1 MKKTTIAYTLSNKHK
16 TKQQILNW
24 CNQFNIC
31 CFFDNNNY
39 NNQYNSFD
47 CLVGVSKSSKVI
59 ESNTIAELQ
68 QILIQKNNWYFGH
81 ISYDF
86 KNQLYPLASNHQ
98 DGINF
103 PDFFLFEPEIVVK
116 LTNDVLF
123 IESNSTDCDA
133 IFKTINN
140 IELGTSEQIT
150 NLNIQPKIS
159 REEYITIINKL
170 KHHIQIGDCYE
181 INFCQEF
188 FAENATINPLYI
200 YQKLNAIS
208 PTPFSA
214 YYKLNDKFLLC
225 ASPER
230 FIKKVGNKIISQP
243 IKGTAKRN
251 LTNAAEDENLKND
264 LQQSQKEKS
273 ENVMIV
279 DLVRNDL
286 SKICIAGTV
295 EVEELM
301 KIYSFKQVHQMISTV
316 VGELKSKTNFYDVL
330 KALFPMGSMTGA
342 PKLKVMQLIELYE
355 KSNRNIYSGTIG
367 YITPNGDFDFNVVI
381 RSIAYNASN
390 KYLSYQVGGAITHYS
405 NPQQEYDEC
414 LLKASAIE
422 KVLKNV

>member
-1 MKKTTIAYTLSNKHK
+1 
-16 TKQQILNW
+16 
-24 CNQFNIC
+24 
-31 CFFDNNNY
+31 
-39 NNQYNSFD
+39 
-47 CLVGVSKSSKVI
+47 
-59 ESNTIAELQ
+59 
-68 QILIQKNNWYFGH
+68 
-81 ISYDF
+81 
-86 KNQLYPLASNHQ
+86 
-98 DGINF
+98 
-103 PDFFLFEPEIVVK
+103 EIVVK

-133 IFKTINN
+133 IFKAINN

-159 REEYITIINKL
+159 REEYINIINKL
-170 KHHIQIGDCYE
+170 KHHIHIGDCYE

-188 FAENATINPLYI
+188 FAKNATINPLHI
-200 YQKLNAIS
+200 YQKLNTIS

-230 FIKKVGNKIISQP
+230 FIKKTDNKIISQP

-251 LTNAAEDENLKND
+251 LINAVEDEKLKSD

-286 SKICIAGTV
+286 SKICKAGTV

-316 VGELKSKTNFYDVL
+316 VGELKSETNFYKIL
-330 KALFPMGSMTGA
+330 QALFPMGSMTGA
-342 PKLKVMQLIELYE
+342 PKLKVMQLIDQYE
-355 KSNRNIYSGTIG
+355 KSTRNIYSGTIG
-367 YITPNGDFDFNVVI
+367 YITSKGDFDFNLVI

-390 KYLSYQVGGAITHYS
+390 KYLSYQVGSAITHYS
-405 NPQQEYDEC
+405 HPQQEYEEC

-422 KVLKNV
+422 KVLSQQ